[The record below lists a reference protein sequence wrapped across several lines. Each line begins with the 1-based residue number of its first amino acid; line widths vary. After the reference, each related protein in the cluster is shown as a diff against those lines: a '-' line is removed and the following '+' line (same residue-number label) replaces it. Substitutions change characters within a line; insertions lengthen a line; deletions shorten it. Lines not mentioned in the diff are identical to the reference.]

1 MVSSTGTSALVDIRR
16 RRSCTYVNAGR
27 SDLFALAGRVSSQ
40 NREGREAGRMLDVR
54 GHQLIPLPFELFQ
67 GVGFVRGDLRCRL
80 GTKRGGSGTLA
91 ALPRLQLELTPS
103 PGPPFAALA
112 RRAGA
117 IKAEEAPPPRSGNLI
132 LGQPICLKFDLDR
145 PAVATTLVLHSVSPS
160 LAVGERRRQPLRAQC
175 RRPAQRPRCPRCQAR
190 MAVQRSRRVPAL
202 STGPCGARNAA
213 SSTRRGST
221 LFL

>member
-1 MVSSTGTSALVDIRR
+1 MVVAARLRSSSPSGTDAAALVSSTGTSALVDIRR

-54 GHQLIPLPFELFQ
+54 GHQLIPLSFELFQ
-67 GVGFVRGDLRCRL
+67 VRRCRL

-117 IKAEEAPPPRSGNLI
+117 IKAEEAPPPPRSGNLI
-132 LGQPICLKFDLDR
+132 LGQPISLKFDLDR

-160 LAVGERRRQPLRAQC
+160 LAVA
-175 RRPAQRPRCPRCQAR
+175 PAKA
-190 MAVQRSRRVPAL
+190 
-202 STGPCGARNAA
+202 
-213 SSTRRGST
+213 GSAPK
-221 LFL
+221 LAG